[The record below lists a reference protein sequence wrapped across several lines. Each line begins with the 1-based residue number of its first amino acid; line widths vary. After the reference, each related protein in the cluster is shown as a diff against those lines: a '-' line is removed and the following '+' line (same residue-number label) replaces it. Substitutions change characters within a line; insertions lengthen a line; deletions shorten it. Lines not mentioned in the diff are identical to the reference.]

1 MQVYGLKKYRELL
14 APFLLVIFAVSL
26 GIYFRPIMTIDETR
40 YIGVA
45 WEMFDK
51 HSFILPLIN
60 GEPYDH
66 KMPLLF
72 WLIHLSWYI
81 FGVNEFSFRF
91 IPLIFALGNLFLT
104 YKIYKSL
111 WQEDSEGAVIA
122 LWVLAGTVLYIFY
135 SSLLMFDIMLG
146 FWVLLAVYGII
157 KASKGDNSGY
167 YIIAIAVFLGVLT
180 KGPVVGAYILPLFLG
195 ARWYAKVG
203 VAFYAKFALAGIVGL
218 LASLVWVISAI
229 NLGGDAYAKGLLLK
243 QSVGRAVNSFAH
255 KRPIWWYIPVVIGF
269 SMPWFLYGK
278 FWQKLKNI
286 KIDNSLK
293 FLLIWIVGAFIIFS
307 LISGKQ
313 VHYLIPIVPAIAML
327 IARVFSTLNLA
338 IYRARVIGILFLI
351 LATAFAIAPKFINKE
366 LHYLID
372 FKAIII
378 SSAILLSYAIFLMFK
393 KFKSK
398 MALVKSLAIGSLL
411 LMFSVHY
418 IAHIYLRTQDLHK
431 ISQKISELQK
441 SGYTI
446 IHQGKY
452 PDQFQ
457 FLGRLHK
464 PLKVIYS
471 KNKIVNF
478 IQKHPKS
485 AVVVY
490 KKRKVKYNKSAV
502 LSSGKLRTT
511 NILLV
516 PADKFK
522 EF

>member
-1 MQVYGLKKYRELL
+1 MRVLKEYKELL

-51 HSFILPLIN
+51 HSFVLPLIN

-66 KMPLLF
+66 KMPILF

-104 YKIYKSL
+104 YKIYKIL
-111 WQEDSEGAVIA
+111 WQDDREGRVIA
-122 LWVLAGTVLYIFY
+122 VWILAGTVLYIFY

-157 KASKGDNSGY
+157 KASKAESSGY
-167 YIIAIAVFLGVLT
+167 YIIAVAVFLGVLT

-195 ARWYAKVG
+195 AKWYAKVNLS
-203 VAFYAKFALAGIVGL
+203 FYLKFALAGIAGL
-218 LASLVWVISAI
+218 LASLVWVIPAI
-229 NLGGDAYAKGLLLK
+229 NLGGEAYAKGLLLK

-255 KRPIWWYIPVVIGF
+255 KRPIWWYIPVIIGF
-269 SMPWFLYGK
+269 SMPWILYSK
-278 FWQKLKNI
+278 FWQKLRDVKL
-286 KIDNSLK
+286 DNSFR
-293 FLLIWIVGAFIIFS
+293 FLLIWLIGTFIIFS

-327 IARVFSTLNLA
+327 IARVFSTLNLPQYRVRA
-338 IYRARVIGILFLI
+338 IGLLFLI
-351 LATAFAIAPKFINKE
+351 LATAFAIAPKFIKQE

-372 FKAIII
+372 FKAIVIG
-378 SSAILLSYAIFLMFK
+378 SLILFSYALFLLFK
-393 KFKSK
+393 KFNSK
-398 MALVKSLAIGSLL
+398 MSFIKSLAISSLL
-411 LMFSVHY
+411 LMFTIHY
-418 IAHIYLRTQDLHK
+418 IAHTYLKTQDLHK
-431 ISQKISELQK
+431 ISQKIATLQDK
-441 SGYTI
+441 GYTI
-446 IHQGKY
+446 IHYGKY
-452 PDQFQ
+452 ADQFH

-464 PLKVIYS
+464 PLKVMYS
-471 KNKIVNF
+471 RNKIDNF
-478 IQKHPKS
+478 LQNHPKS

-490 KKRKVKYNKSAV
+490 KKRRVKYNKSAV

-516 PADKFK
+516 PADKFS